1 VEELLEADPL
11 EEEVPTVEE
20 VSWLEAD
27 VFSEVFPE
35 ESLEESGAVVV
46 EVVGKEVP
54 LEVEEGT
61 DSWLD
66 RLKTSGFPQAAKTKI
81 HEMAAPSA
89 IL

>member
-1 VEELLEADPL
+1 
-11 EEEVPTVEE
+11 
-20 VSWLEAD
+20 
-27 VFSEVFPE
+27 
-35 ESLEESGAVVV
+35 LEESGAVVV

-54 LEVEEGT
+54 LEIEEGT

-81 HEMAAPSA
+81 HETAAPSA